1 MFSKTFFYNMQ
12 SNLLD
17 KIVWLTWSDCQVK
30 KLSKITCM
38 KCINFQKT
46 DIEDAKKIQ
55 VLGVSIKLAGDGQ
68 FDSRG
73 KINSPTIAF

>member
-1 MFSKTFFYNMQ
+1 
-12 SNLLD
+12 
-17 KIVWLTWSDCQVK
+17 
-30 KLSKITCM
+30 M